1 MSRDIEELKRN
12 TVFPVFWF
20 EVGEEQVKIIK
31 MGLTQHGSFWQT
43 RASIHPFISYHCFS
57 CTAGVYPSCP
67 RVKQDRPLI
76 SPQIITGP
84 QPFVFTQRKIF
95 SNFCRM
101 WMSVGESQSHRE
113 ASYRESCR
121 EWNCEATMLINAAL
135 PCCAYIISSHVHWRK
150 KTKHNRL
157 TKDMPLKCQMSTTKP
172 TVCWSVEKGQQ
183 RRTKSSTLLYSSFKH
198 NCCSSVNFRY
208 NELNF
213 FGGEMGVVSPARSS
227 LQKRSLKHVYETH

>member
-31 MGLTQHGSFWQT
+31 MGLTRHGSFWQT
-43 RASIHPFISYHCFS
+43 HASIHPFMSYHCFS

-76 SPQIITGP
+76 SPQIIARP
-84 QPFVFTQRKIF
+84 QPFAFTERKIF

-101 WMSVGESQSHRE
+101 WMSVGGSQSHRE

-150 KTKHNRL
+150 KNK
-157 TKDMPLKCQMSTTKP
+157 KQ
-172 TVCWSVEKGQQ
+172 
-183 RRTKSSTLLYSSFKH
+183 
-198 NCCSSVNFRY
+198 
-208 NELNF
+208 
-213 FGGEMGVVSPARSS
+213 
-227 LQKRSLKHVYETH
+227 